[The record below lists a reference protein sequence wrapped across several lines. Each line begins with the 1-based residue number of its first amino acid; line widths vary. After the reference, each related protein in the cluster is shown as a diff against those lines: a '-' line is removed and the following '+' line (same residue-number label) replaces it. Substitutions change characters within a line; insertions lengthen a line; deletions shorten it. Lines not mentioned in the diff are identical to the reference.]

1 MSDYRTLHFW
11 STRCSVHFSQVTW
24 QPGRN
29 FTGVV
34 APSSLLGALL
44 GYVVTSAVL
53 PLRGLAETL
62 PEARQLVKAVPGS
75 LGPLENGGGL
85 FGGGGEAGILRGKLG
100 GVDGKS
106 LKVRKIWGR

>member
-1 MSDYRTLHFW
+1 
-11 STRCSVHFSQVTW
+11 VTW
-24 QPGRN
+24 QPGVN

-75 LGPLENGGGL
+75 LGALTALGWFV
-85 FGGGGEAGILRGKLG
+85 FGGKHRGF
-100 GVDGKS
+100 
-106 LKVRKIWGR
+106 